1 MSSALNHA
9 YDSARRAE
17 MVRQARQ
24 NTLALDVAVSRDD
37 ERRSFLR
44 RAWLWRLNAAPTRKT
59 IATA

>member
-1 MSSALNHA
+1 
-9 YDSARRAE
+9 

-24 NTLALDVAVSRDD
+24 STLALDVAVSRDD

-44 RAWLWRLNAAPTRKT
+44 RAWQWRLNAAPVHKK